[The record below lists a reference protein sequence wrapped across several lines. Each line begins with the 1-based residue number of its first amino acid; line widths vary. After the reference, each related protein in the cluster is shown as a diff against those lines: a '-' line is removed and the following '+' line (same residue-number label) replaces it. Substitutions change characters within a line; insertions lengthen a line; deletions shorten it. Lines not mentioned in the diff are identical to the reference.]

1 MEKKWLLAGCI
12 IIALS
17 IILGAF
23 GAHALKEVLNQK
35 QLAVFET
42 GVRYSMYQGLAFLA
56 LPFLFNKVNTAD
68 KAVFFLMLFGVILFS
83 GSIFC
88 LTLCGLQHAAGMKKG
103 FGPGTPLGGSLMI
116 IGWLLAAFKVMKW
129 NNGKA

>member
-12 IIALS
+12 IVAIS

-56 LPFLFNKVNTAD
+56 LPFLFNKINDSGKV
-68 KAVFFLMLFGVILFS
+68 VFFLMLFGVILFS

-88 LTLCGLQHAAGMKKG
+88 LTLCDLQHATGLKKA
-103 FGPGTPLGGSLMI
+103 FGPITPLGGSLMI
-116 IGWLLAAFKVMKW
+116 AGWLIAAFKVMKW

>member
-1 MEKKWLLAGCI
+1 MEKKWLFAGCI
-12 IIALS
+12 IVAIS

-23 GAHALKEVLNQK
+23 GAHALREVLNQK

-42 GVRYSMYQGLAFLA
+42 GVRYSMYQGLAFLV
-56 LPFLFNKVNTAD
+56 LPFLFNKINATD
-68 KAVFFLMLFGVILFS
+68 KVVFRLMLLGIILFA

-88 LTLCGLQHAAGMKKG
+88 LTLCDIQHAEGLKKA
-103 FGPGTPLGGSLMI
+103 FGPITPIGGSLLI
-116 IGWLLAAFKVMKW
+116 IGWLIAAFKVMKW